1 VIGATNRPQEID
13 EAARRR
19 LLKRLYIPLPESG
32 ARSTIIKNLLS
43 NQAHS
48 LSDEDIDFIC
58 SKTEGYSGSDMD
70 GLCREAAI
78 GPIRSISDILNISTN
93 DVRPISRLDFEEA
106 LNQVRA
112 SVSNQDL
119 ELYLDWNQKFGSLN
133 VNKPPQ

>member
-1 VIGATNRPQEID
+1 MIGATNRPQEID